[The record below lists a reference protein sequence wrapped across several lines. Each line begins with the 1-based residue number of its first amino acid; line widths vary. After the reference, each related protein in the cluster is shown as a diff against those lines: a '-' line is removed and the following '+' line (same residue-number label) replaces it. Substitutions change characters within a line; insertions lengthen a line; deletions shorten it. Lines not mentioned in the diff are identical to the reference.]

1 MKAYKGFD
9 KNLQCRGLQY
19 EIGGTQEVDKVKL
32 CNQGLHACEA
42 PLDVFRY
49 YAPGEG
55 SRYCE
60 VEMDGVSDERG
71 DDSKRVAKKLTVGAE
86 IGIPGLVK
94 AHVEYVKAHTTME
107 HTDQKAATAGAC
119 GAATAGDS
127 GAATAG
133 DSGAATAGDSGAAT
147 AGYRG
152 AATAGYRGAATAGDS
167 GAATAGACGAVTA
180 GDSGAATAGDSGA
193 ATAGDS
199 GAATAGDSGAAT
211 AGAYGAATAGAY
223 GAATAGY
230 RGAATAG
237 DSGAATAGAYGAAT
251 AGDSGAATAGA
262 YGAATAGY
270 RGAATAKGSVS
281 VGKNGCGLVR
291 GNDVKIKGGLG
302 AVLVICE
309 ENEDNWDIKEWKAF
323 VVDGTD
329 IRADTWYKLVNGKLV
344 EAE

>member
-133 DSGAATAGDSGAAT
+133 
-147 AGYRG
+147 
-152 AATAGYRGAATAGDS
+152 
-167 GAATAGACGAVTA
+167 
-180 GDSGAATAGDSGA
+180 
-193 ATAGDS
+193 
-199 GAATAGDSGAAT
+199 
-211 AGAYGAATAGAY
+211 
-223 GAATAGY
+223 
-230 RGAATAG
+230 
-237 DSGAATAGAYGAAT
+237 AYGAAT
-251 AGDSGAATAGA
+251 AGDSGAAAAGA

>member
-107 HTDQKAATAGAC
+107 HTDQKAATAGA
-119 GAATAGDS
+119 
-127 GAATAG
+127 
-133 DSGAATAGDSGAAT
+133 
-147 AGYRG
+147 
-152 AATAGYRGAATAGDS
+152 
-167 GAATAGACGAVTA
+167 
-180 GDSGAATAGDSGA
+180 
-193 ATAGDS
+193 
-199 GAATAGDSGAAT
+199 
-211 AGAYGAATAGAY
+211 
-223 GAATAGY
+223 
-230 RGAATAG
+230 
-237 DSGAATAGAYGAAT
+237 YGAAT
-251 AGDSGAATAGA
+251 AGD
-262 YGAATAGY
+262 
-270 RGAATAKGSVS
+270 RGAATSRGSVS
-281 VGKNGCGLVR
+281 VGENGCGLVR
-291 GNDVKIKGGLG
+291 GNGVKIMGGLG
-302 AVLVICE
+302 AILVICE
-309 ENEDNWDIKEWKAF
+309 ENVDDYGVKEWRAF
-323 VVDGTD
+323 VVDGAD
-329 IRADTWYKLVNGKLV
+329 IKADTWYKLVDGKLV

>member
-32 CNQGLHACEA
+32 CNHGLHACEA
-42 PLDVFRY
+42 PLDVFSY

-60 VEMDGVSDERG
+60 VEMVGVSDERG

-107 HTDQKAATAGAC
+107 HTDQKAATAG
-119 GAATAGDS
+119 
-127 GAATAG
+127 

-147 AGYRG
+147 AGYR
-152 AATAGYRGAATAGDS
+152 
-167 GAATAGACGAVTA
+167 
-180 GDSGAATAGDSGA
+180 
-193 ATAGDS
+193 
-199 GAATAGDSGAAT
+199 
-211 AGAYGAATAGAY
+211 
-223 GAATAGY
+223 
-230 RGAATAG
+230 
-237 DSGAATAGAYGAAT
+237 
-251 AGDSGAATAGA
+251 
-262 YGAATAGY
+262 GAATAGY

-309 ENEDNWDIKEWKAF
+309 ENADNWDIKEWKAF

>member
-107 HTDQKAATAGAC
+107 HTDQKAATAG
-119 GAATAGDS
+119 
-127 GAATAG
+127 
-133 DSGAATAGDSGAAT
+133 
-147 AGYRG
+147 
-152 AATAGYRGAATAGDS
+152 
-167 GAATAGACGAVTA
+167 
-180 GDSGAATAGDSGA
+180 
-193 ATAGDS
+193 
-199 GAATAGDSGAAT
+199 
-211 AGAYGAATAGAY
+211 
-223 GAATAGY
+223 
-230 RGAATAG
+230 
-237 DSGAATAGAYGAAT
+237 
-251 AGDSGAATAGA
+251 DSGAATAGA

>member
-107 HTDQKAATAGAC
+107 HTDQKAATAGNSGAATAGNRGAATAGAF

-127 GAATAG
+127 
-133 DSGAATAGDSGAAT
+133 
-147 AGYRG
+147 
-152 AATAGYRGAATAGDS
+152 
-167 GAATAGACGAVTA
+167 
-180 GDSGAATAGDSGA
+180 
-193 ATAGDS
+193 
-199 GAATAGDSGAAT
+199 
-211 AGAYGAATAGAY
+211 
-223 GAATAGY
+223 
-230 RGAATAG
+230 
-237 DSGAATAGAYGAAT
+237 
-251 AGDSGAATAGA
+251 
-262 YGAATAGY
+262 
-270 RGAATAKGSVS
+270 GAATAKGSVS

-309 ENEDNWDIKEWKAF
+309 ENGDNWDIKEWKAF

-329 IRADTWYKLVNGKLV
+329 IRADTWYKLVDGKLV
-344 EAE
+344 EE

>member
-107 HTDQKAATAGAC
+107 HTDQKAATAGN
-119 GAATAGDS
+119 
-127 GAATAG
+127 
-133 DSGAATAGDSGAAT
+133 
-147 AGYRG
+147 
-152 AATAGYRGAATAGDS
+152 RGAATAGDS
-167 GAATAGACGAVTA
+167 GAATA
-180 GDSGAATAGDSGA
+180 
-193 ATAGDS
+193 
-199 GAATAGDSGAAT
+199 
-211 AGAYGAATAGAY
+211 
-223 GAATAGY
+223 
-230 RGAATAG
+230 
-237 DSGAATAGAYGAAT
+237 
-251 AGDSGAATAGA
+251 
-262 YGAATAGY
+262 
-270 RGAATAKGSVS
+270 KGSVS
-281 VGKNGCGLVR
+281 VGENGCGLVR

-309 ENEDNWDIKEWKAF
+309 ENADNWDIKEWLAF

-329 IRADTWYKLVNGKLV
+329 IKADTWYKLVDGKLV
-344 EAE
+344 EE

>member
-19 EIGGTQEVDKVKL
+19 EIGGTQEFDNVKL

-107 HTDQKAATAGAC
+107 HTDQKAATAGYRGAATAGNSGAATAGDC
-119 GAATAGDS
+119 GAATAGD
-127 GAATAG
+127 
-133 DSGAATAGDSGAAT
+133 
-147 AGYRG
+147 RG
-152 AATAGYRGAATAGDS
+152 AATSR
-167 GAATAGACGAVTA
+167 
-180 GDSGAATAGDSGA
+180 
-193 ATAGDS
+193 
-199 GAATAGDSGAAT
+199 
-211 AGAYGAATAGAY
+211 
-223 GAATAGY
+223 
-230 RGAATAG
+230 
-237 DSGAATAGAYGAAT
+237 
-251 AGDSGAATAGA
+251 
-262 YGAATAGY
+262 
-270 RGAATAKGSVS
+270 GSVS
-281 VGKNGCGLVR
+281 VGRNGCGLVR
-291 GNDVKIKGGLG
+291 GNDVKVKGGLG
-302 AVLVICE
+302 AVLVIYE
-309 ENEDNWDIKEWKAF
+309 ENEDNWDIKEWLAF
-323 VVDGTD
+323 VVDGDD
-329 IRADTWYKLVNGKLV
+329 IKADTWYKLVDGKLV

>member
-9 KNLQCRGLQY
+9 KNLQCLGLQY
-19 EIGGTQEVDKVKL
+19 EIGGTQEVDSVKL
-32 CNQGLHACEA
+32 CNRGLHACEA
-42 PLDVFRY
+42 PLDVFAY
-49 YAPGEG
+49 YAPGDG

-60 VEMDGVSDERG
+60 VEMDGVSAERG

-107 HTDQKAATAGAC
+107 HTDQKAATAG
-119 GAATAGDS
+119 DS
-127 GAATAG
+127 
-133 DSGAATAGDSGAAT
+133 
-147 AGYRG
+147 
-152 AATAGYRGAATAGDS
+152 
-167 GAATAGACGAVTA
+167 
-180 GDSGAATAGDSGA
+180 
-193 ATAGDS
+193 
-199 GAATAGDSGAAT
+199 
-211 AGAYGAATAGAY
+211 GAATAGAY

-237 DSGAATAGAYGAAT
+237 D
-251 AGDSGAATAGA
+251 
-262 YGAATAGY
+262 

-281 VGKNGCGLVR
+281 VGKDGCGLVR

-309 ENEDNWDIKEWKAF
+309 ENADNWDIK
-323 VVDGTD
+323 
-329 IRADTWYKLVNGKLV
+329 ADTWYKLVDGELV

>member
-133 DSGAATAGDSGAAT
+133 
-147 AGYRG
+147 
-152 AATAGYRGAATAGDS
+152 
-167 GAATAGACGAVTA
+167 
-180 GDSGAATAGDSGA
+180 
-193 ATAGDS
+193 
-199 GAATAGDSGAAT
+199 
-211 AGAYGAATAGAY
+211 
-223 GAATAGY
+223 
-230 RGAATAG
+230 
-237 DSGAATAGAYGAAT
+237 
-251 AGDSGAATAGA
+251 A

>member
-19 EIGGTQEVDKVKL
+19 EIGGTQGFDNVKL
-32 CNQGLHACEA
+32 CERGGHACEA
-42 PLDVFRY
+42 PLDVFSY
-49 YAPGEG
+49 YAPGNG
-55 SRYCE
+55 SRYCV
-60 VEMDGVSDERG
+60 VEMDGVSEERG

-94 AHVEYVKAHTTME
+94 AHIEYVKAHTTMD
-107 HTDQKAATAGAC
+107 HTDPKAATAGNS
-119 GAATAGDS
+119 GAATAGNS

-133 DSGAATAGDSGAAT
+133 DRGAATAGDRGAAT

-152 AATAGYRGAATAGDS
+152 AATAGY
-167 GAATAGACGAVTA
+167 
-180 GDSGAATAGDSGA
+180 SGAATAGDW
-193 ATAGDS
+193 
-199 GAATAGDSGAAT
+199 
-211 AGAYGAATAGAY
+211 

-230 RGAATAG
+230 
-237 DSGAATAGAYGAAT
+237 SGAAT
-251 AGDSGAATAGA
+251 S
-262 YGAATAGY
+262 
-270 RGAATAKGSVS
+270 RGSVS

-309 ENEDNWDIKEWKAF
+309 ENTDDCDIKEWQAF

-329 IRADTWYKLVNGKLV
+329 IKADAWYRLVDGKLM

>member
-107 HTDQKAATAGAC
+107 HTDQKAATAG
-119 GAATAGDS
+119 S
-127 GAATAG
+127 
-133 DSGAATAGDSGAAT
+133 
-147 AGYRG
+147 Y
-152 AATAGYRGAATAGDS
+152 
-167 GAATAGACGAVTA
+167 
-180 GDSGAATAGDSGA
+180 
-193 ATAGDS
+193 
-199 GAATAGDSGAAT
+199 
-211 AGAYGAATAGAY
+211 
-223 GAATAGY
+223 
-230 RGAATAG
+230 
-237 DSGAATAGAYGAAT
+237 
-251 AGDSGAATAGA
+251 
-262 YGAATAGY
+262 
-270 RGAATAKGSVS
+270 GAATAKGFVS

-291 GNDVKIKGGLG
+291 GNDVKIKGGFG

-309 ENEDNWDIKEWKAF
+309 ENADNWDIKELLAF
-323 VVDGTD
+323 VVDGED
-329 IRADTWYKLVNGKLV
+329 IKADTWYKLVDGKPV

>member
-42 PLDVFRY
+42 PLDVLSY

-107 HTDQKAATAGAC
+107 HTDQKAATAG
-119 GAATAGDS
+119 DS

-133 DSGAATAGDSGAAT
+133 DSGAATAGDS
-147 AGYRG
+147 
-152 AATAGYRGAATAGDS
+152 
-167 GAATAGACGAVTA
+167 
-180 GDSGAATAGDSGA
+180 
-193 ATAGDS
+193 
-199 GAATAGDSGAAT
+199 
-211 AGAYGAATAGAY
+211 
-223 GAATAGY
+223 
-230 RGAATAG
+230 
-237 DSGAATAGAYGAAT
+237 
-251 AGDSGAATAGA
+251 
-262 YGAATAGY
+262 
-270 RGAATAKGSVS
+270 GAATAKGSVS

-309 ENEDNWDIKEWKAF
+309 ENADNWDIKEWKAF
-323 VVDGTD
+323 VVDGED
-329 IRADTWYKLVNGKLV
+329 SKADTWYKLVDGKPV

>member
-42 PLDVFRY
+42 PLDVFSY

-60 VEMDGVSDERG
+60 VEMEGVSDERG
-71 DDSKRVAKKLTVGAE
+71 GDSKRVAKKLTVGAE

-107 HTDQKAATAGAC
+107 HTDQKAATAGTY

-127 GAATAG
+127 GAATAGDRGAATAGDSGAATAGTYGAATAG

-152 AATAGYRGAATAGDS
+152 AATAGTYGTATAGYRGAATAGDR
-167 GAATAGACGAVTA
+167 GAATAGT
-180 GDSGAATAGDSGA
+180 
-193 ATAGDS
+193 
-199 GAATAGDSGAAT
+199 
-211 AGAYGAATAGAY
+211 Y

-237 DSGAATAGAYGAAT
+237 DS
-251 AGDSGAATAGA
+251 
-262 YGAATAGY
+262 
-270 RGAATAKGSVS
+270 GAATAKGSVS

-309 ENEDNWDIKEWKAF
+309 ENADNCDIKEWKAF

-329 IRADTWYKLVNGKLV
+329 IRADTWYKLVDGKLV
-344 EAE
+344 EE

>member
-19 EIGGTQEVDKVKL
+19 EIGGTQEVDSVKL
-32 CNQGLHACEA
+32 CDHGLHACEA
-42 PLDVFRY
+42 PLDVFAY
-49 YAPGEG
+49 YAPGDG

-86 IGIPGLVK
+86 IGIFGLVK

-107 HTDQKAATAGAC
+107 HTDQKAATAG
-119 GAATAGDS
+119 G
-127 GAATAG
+127 
-133 DSGAATAGDSGAAT
+133 
-147 AGYRG
+147 
-152 AATAGYRGAATAGDS
+152 
-167 GAATAGACGAVTA
+167 
-180 GDSGAATAGDSGA
+180 
-193 ATAGDS
+193 S

-223 GAATAGY
+223 
-230 RGAATAG
+230 
-237 DSGAATAGAYGAAT
+237 
-251 AGDSGAATAGA
+251 
-262 YGAATAGY
+262 
-270 RGAATAKGSVS
+270 GAATAKGSVS

-309 ENEDNWDIKEWKAF
+309 ENADNWDIKEWLAF

-329 IRADTWYKLVNGKLV
+329 IRADTWYKLVDGKLV
-344 EAE
+344 GE

>member
-42 PLDVFRY
+42 PLDVFSY

-60 VEMDGVSDERG
+60 VEMEGVSDERG
-71 DDSKRVAKKLTVGAE
+71 GDSKRVAKKLTVGAE

-107 HTDQKAATAGAC
+107 HTDQKAATAG
-119 GAATAGDS
+119 D
-127 GAATAG
+127 
-133 DSGAATAGDSGAAT
+133 
-147 AGYRG
+147 RG
-152 AATAGYRGAATAGDS
+152 AATAGYRGAATAGD
-167 GAATAGACGAVTA
+167 
-180 GDSGAATAGDSGA
+180 
-193 ATAGDS
+193 
-199 GAATAGDSGAAT
+199 
-211 AGAYGAATAGAY
+211 
-223 GAATAGY
+223 

-237 DSGAATAGAYGAAT
+237 DSGAAAAGTYGAAT
-251 AGDSGAATAGA
+251 AGT
-262 YGAATAGY
+262 Y
-270 RGAATAKGSVS
+270 GAATAKGTVS

-309 ENEDNWDIKEWKAF
+309 ENADNWDIKEWKAF

-329 IRADTWYKLVNGKLV
+329 IRADTWYKLVKGKLV